1 MNIKQIESF
10 ILLSSELHY
19 GKAAERLGIS
29 QPSLSQQMK
38 ALEKDLGVSLFERNG
53 RNIQL
58 TKAGQVFLKRSLMI
72 QHEVI
77 GAEKEMRYF
86 KSNLRE
92 GIRLGVSGSHLIMNA
107 FQKFTEAYPDTVMH
121 ITENSTKQT
130 IEKVADRQIELG
142 IVYEYAQSCELV
154 VEPLFYDE
162 LLAVIPNNHELADKS
177 KILLKDL
184 NNEPLILLEQR
195 FLIRKFIDKELKRKN
210 IVPNVICELNNYYA
224 SIAYI
229 EKQLG
234 ISLIA
239 KSMLQEANIP
249 ASVSVRPIEDLTFHK
264 RVDLVYRKDLL
275 IDEPIAYLFQKIRL
289 MKVMGMEETL
299 D

>member
-38 ALEKDLGVSLFERNG
+38 GLEKDLGVSLFEKNG
-53 RNIQL
+53 RNIKL
-58 TKAGQVFLKRSLMI
+58 TKAGRVFLKRSLMI

-107 FQKFTEAYPDTVMH
+107 FQKFTEAYPDTVMY

-142 IVYEYAQSCELV
+142 IVYEYEQSCELV

-195 FLIRKFIDKELKRKN
+195 FIIRKFIDKELKRKN
-210 IVPNVICELNNYYA
+210 IVPNIICELNNYYA

-249 ASVSVRPIEDLTFHK
+249 SSVSVRPIEDLIFHK

-289 MKVMGMEETL
+289 MKVMGMEEYF